1 MINNYSK
8 SRHITIDKDNRRFK
22 LNNVVVPEKKSWN
35 SYKNCFSSNDR
46 WTFTI
51 NS

>member
-22 LNNVVVPEKKSWN
+22 LNNVVVPEKK
-35 SYKNCFSSNDR
+35 KLEFLQKLL
-46 WTFTI
+46 
-51 NS
+51 